1 MRRRGGV
8 EDSTNSGFLDALSTA
23 LGLQGSAPLSP
34 LAFPERVG
42 MGPDL
47 SLPFQP
53 SERTKNQELSLLL
66 KQGV

>member
-8 EDSTNSGFLDALSTA
+8 EDSTKGGFLDALSAA
-23 LGLQGSAPLSP
+23 LGLSGSAPLKP

-47 SLPFQP
+47 PLFQP
-53 SERTKNQELSLLL
+53 SERTKNKELSLLL
-66 KQGV
+66 KQGI